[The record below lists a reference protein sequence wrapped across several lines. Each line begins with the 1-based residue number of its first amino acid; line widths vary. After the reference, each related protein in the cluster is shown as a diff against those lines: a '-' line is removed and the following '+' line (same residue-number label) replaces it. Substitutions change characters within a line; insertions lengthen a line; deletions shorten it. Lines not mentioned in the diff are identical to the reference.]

1 LNSGVLTGGRCKKLI
16 QYLSEVFSCNHSVE
30 LIGYFVYNSKIMPG
44 PAKQLTPRQMKFA
57 QLIVYGVDGSPIT
70 KTEAAR
76 RAGYSD
82 APGEGSKLTNPNRY
96 PLVCAYISNLRDEVR
111 EKYNITFEGHLEEL
125 GKIRDSGKKDNR
137 NLAAAATTEIARG
150 KVAGY
155 YIDQK
160 IVRHGKIDDLN
171 LDQLYERMKTI
182 KQKNEKVI
190 EAKKLLIST
199 SESESKHKDTLE
211 KKSSLPQKKSDQDST
226 S

>member
-1 LNSGVLTGGRCKKLI
+1 
-16 QYLSEVFSCNHSVE
+16 
-30 LIGYFVYNSKIMPG
+30 MPG
-44 PAKQLTPRQMKFA
+44 PAKQLTPMQIKFA
-57 QLIVYGVDGSPIT
+57 QLIVYGVEGSPIT

-76 RAGYSD
+76 LAGYGT
-82 APGEGSKLTNPNRY
+82 PETLGSRLTNPVKN

-111 EKYNITFEGHLEEL
+111 QKYGISFEGHLEEL
-125 GKIRDSGKKDNR
+125 GKIRDRGKKDNR

-171 LDQLYERMKTI
+171 LDQLSERMKTI
-182 KQKNEKVI
+182 KEKNEKVL
-190 EAKKLLIST
+190 EAKKLLNST
-199 SESESKHKDTLE
+199 EESESKNKTSQQ
-211 KKSSLPQKKSDQDST
+211 KKLSLPQQISDPDST

>member
-1 LNSGVLTGGRCKKLI
+1 
-16 QYLSEVFSCNHSVE
+16 
-30 LIGYFVYNSKIMPG
+30 MPG
-44 PAKQLTPRQMKFA
+44 PAKQLTPMQIKFA
-57 QLIVYGVDGSPIT
+57 QLIVYGVEGSPIT

-76 RAGYSD
+76 LAGYGT
-82 APGEGSKLTNPNRY
+82 PETLGSRLTNPVKN

-111 EKYNITFEGHLEEL
+111 QKYGISFEGHLEEL
-125 GKIRDSGKKDNR
+125 GKIRDRGKKDNR

-182 KQKNEKVI
+182 KEKNEKVL
-190 EAKKLLIST
+190 EAKKLLNST
-199 SESESKHKDTLE
+199 EESESKNKTSQQ
-211 KKSSLPQKKSDQDST
+211 KKLSLPQQISDPDST